1 MTTLSYTKYKQDPNS
16 KGQRYGQWFINRYI
30 PLVIWPELFYCEDV
44 KKCDEMISK
53 WLFDHQYFNEMP
65 PERKWPPLP

>member
-1 MTTLSYTKYKQDPNS
+1 MTTLSYSKYKQDPNS

-30 PLVIWPELFYCEDV
+30 PLVTWPELFYCTDV
-44 KKCDEMISK
+44 KQCDEMISQ